1 MLVVPDHED
10 RLMHVRNQ
18 SSVELRIRARKSD
31 IRFVPPLRLGEGK
44 RDAEQWKFHTRLR
57 LNLDCRLQSILTS
70 SKGIAAHS
78 NAIQPITLQSYI
90 APRGKW
96 DIEAIIR
103 V

>member
-1 MLVVPDHED
+1 MKRSLLVVPDHED

-31 IRFVPPLRLGEGK
+31 IRFVPPLRLGKGK
-44 RDAEQWKFHTRLR
+44 RDAEQWKFHTRWR
-57 LNLDCRLQSILTS
+57 LNLDATPEYSDVI
-70 SKGIAAHS
+70 KKAS
-78 NAIQPITLQSYI
+78 NAIQSYI

-96 DIEAIIR
+96 DIGAIIR